1 MENYYGYIIMKE
13 YSSGSKSD
21 GYVAYLYIGPNRVY
35 KLYRVDI
42 LPAHDTFFN
51 EFHLKY
57 VDLIGELNQK
67 FRSIKVESIK
77 LIPDPFLDKESE
89 INFKQE
95 E

>member
-1 MENYYGYIIMKE
+1 MKE

-21 GYVAYLYIGPNRVY
+21 GYVAYLYISPNRVY

-57 VDLIGELNQK
+57 VELIGELNQK
-67 FRSIKVESIK
+67 FRSINVESIK
-77 LIPDPFLDKESE
+77 LIPDPFIDKESD
-89 INFKQE
+89 INFKHE